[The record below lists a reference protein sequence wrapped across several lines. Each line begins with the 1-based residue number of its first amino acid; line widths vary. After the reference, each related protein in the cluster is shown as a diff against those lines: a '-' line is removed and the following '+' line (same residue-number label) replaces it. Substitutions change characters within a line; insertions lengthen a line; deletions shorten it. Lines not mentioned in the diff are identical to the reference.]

1 MKLSDYMADFF
12 AEYGIEFN
20 YIFTGGAI
28 AHLIDSCWEKHN
40 QNPEVLKPICVLH
53 EQSGSMAIDAYTRIT
68 DKPGLMMATSGP
80 GATNLLTGMACSY
93 YDSIPGIYVTG
104 QVRTWE
110 TKGESKQRQL
120 GFQETD
126 IVSMAE
132 PITKYAVLIED
143 PRDIRYELEKAMWLA
158 TEGRPGPVLIDLPM
172 DVQWADIDPDQ
183 LRSFVPPIKNKPTA
197 IEVSNIK
204 QVAEW
209 IRSAKKPTILCGGGI
224 RNAHAIPELKALAE
238 LCNIP
243 VVSSFGGNDSF
254 AHDHPL
260 YSGLIGTMG
269 SKAGNHTLNDSDL
282 LLVLGSRLSWRQVR
296 SKPDQFATQAKIV
309 HVDID
314 REELNQH
321 VSASLAF
328 DWDVKEFIIALI
340 NELKD
345 QEHPNHQQWASK
357 SRQSHLDTPFCKPEY
372 YQQEDCVQPYVFMKT
387 LSEMMAD
394 DDVLVIDAGQNVMW
408 GMQATEPRADQRLLT
423 AWGHSPMGYSLPAAM
438 GVAAHLKGSPQTL
451 CTIGDGGFQVNVQEL
466 QTIKYYNLPVKIFIM
481 NNYCYGAIKD
491 YQDGNLE
498 SRYFATCPEY
508 GYEAPDFLAISKA
521 YNITACRIE
530 SHADLKEKLDYV
542 LNHEGPI
549 ICDVN
554 LGNDTFV
561 TLDP

>member
-1 MKLSDYMADFF
+1 MKLSDYMAEFF
-12 AEYGIEFN
+12 ADYGIEYN

-28 AHLIDSCWEKHN
+28 AHLIDSCWKLHN
-40 QNPEVLKPICVLH
+40 QNPKVLKPICVLH
-53 EQSGSMAIDAYTRIT
+53 EQAGSMAIDAYTRIT

-80 GATNLLTGMACSY
+80 GATNLLTGIGCSY
-93 YDSIPGIYVTG
+93 YDSIPGIYITG

-110 TKGESKQRQL
+110 NKGASKQRQL

-126 IVSMAE
+126 IVSMAK
-132 PITKYAVLIED
+132 PITKYAVLVED
-143 PRDIRYELEKAMWLA
+143 PRDIKYQLQKAIWMA

-172 DVQWADIDPDQ
+172 DVQWAEIEPDQ
-183 LRSFVPPIKNKPTA
+183 LRAFVPPTKKPAKT
-197 IEVSNIK
+197 IELNNVK
-204 QVAEW
+204 QVADW
-209 IRSAKKPTILCGGGI
+209 MRTAAKPTILCGGGI
-224 RNAHAIPELKALAE
+224 RNAGAVSELKALAE

-243 VVSSFGGNDSF
+243 VLVSFGGNDAF
-254 AHDHPL
+254 PHDNPL
-260 YSGLIGTMG
+260 YAGLIGTMG
-269 SKAGNHTLNDSDL
+269 NKAANETLNDSDL

-296 SKPDQFATQAKIV
+296 SKPEQFASKAKIV

-314 REELNQH
+314 REELNQR

-328 DWDVKEFIIALI
+328 DWDVKEFINLLMQ
-340 NELKD
+340 ELKSKELPD
-345 QEHPNHQQWASK
+345 HSHWAKASYQHHQK
-357 SRQSHLDTPFCKPEY
+357 SPFCKPEY
-372 YQQEDCVQPYVFMKT
+372 YEQEDRVQPYVFMKT

-408 GMQATEPRADQRLLT
+408 GMQATEPRAEQRLIT

-438 GVAAHLKGSPQTL
+438 GVAAHLKGTPQTL

-491 YQDGNLE
+491 FQDGNLD
-498 SRYFATCPEY
+498 SRYYATCPEY
-508 GYEAPDFLAISKA
+508 GYEAPDFLAISDA
-521 YNITACRIE
+521 YKIESCRIA
-530 SHADLKEKLDYV
+530 SHADLKEKLSYV
-542 LNHEGPI
+542 LQHEGPI

-554 LGNDTFV
+554 LGEDTFV